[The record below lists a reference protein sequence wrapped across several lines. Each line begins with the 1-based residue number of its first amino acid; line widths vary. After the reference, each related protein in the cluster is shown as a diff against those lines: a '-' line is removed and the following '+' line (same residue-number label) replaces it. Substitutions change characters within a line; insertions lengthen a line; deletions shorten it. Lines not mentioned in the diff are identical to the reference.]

1 MFITF
6 NYFFLLLT
14 LNNYSILNSLVH
26 IHRPTDACF
35 TSHRWVFGTDIS
47 CLNYTV
53 SYCPLVVI
61 EQTDLYWYLGMECR
75 KSRSLQNSR
84 GESWEEAQPF
94 LPPYT
99 STTARP
105 ARSRL
110 PWVGKRTEWVK
121 KKMLA
126 TNIKEQKQTD
136 KYRQSDTK
144 VVYVLYWDWKWLH
157 DAYRYH

>member
-1 MFITF
+1 MFIIF
-6 NYFFLLLT
+6 NSIFLLLNLT
-14 LNNYSILNSLVH
+14 NYTILYSLVL
-26 IHRPTDACF
+26 TSLL
-35 TSHRWVFGTDIS
+35 TLVSHRWVFGTDTS
-47 CLNYTV
+47 CPNYTV

-110 PWVGKRTEWVK
+110 PCVGKRTEWVK
-121 KKMLA
+121 KKKKKKIYRLSLFIICVPKCEIGH
-126 TNIKEQKQTD
+126 TNIKEQKQTG
-136 KYRQSDTK
+136 QSDTK
-144 VVYVLYWDWKWLH
+144 VV
-157 DAYRYH
+157 